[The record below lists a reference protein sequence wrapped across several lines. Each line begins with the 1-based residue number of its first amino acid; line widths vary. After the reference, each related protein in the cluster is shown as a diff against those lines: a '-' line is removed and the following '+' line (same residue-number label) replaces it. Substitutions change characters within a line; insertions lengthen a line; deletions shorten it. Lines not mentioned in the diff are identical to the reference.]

1 MQPPS
6 GAARIAALVKM
17 LTREIDSMLTT
28 KDRNDATATV
38 WTENEI
44 SDAREGVARMSEGW
58 RRDPTPLEVLR
69 RAVQGSF
76 ELARRLPTSRARL
89 FDESGFGRAEGEPQG
104 PSAFDLLSRH
114 VRAAQRAGELKAG
127 DASLLTALIVGSILG
142 AADLGSSLNGVGK
155 AVFWVG
161 LGSDRLGSSLL

>member
-1 MQPPS
+1 
-6 GAARIAALVKM
+6 M
-17 LTREIDSMLTT
+17 LTI

-44 SDAREGVARMSEGW
+44 SDALEGVARMSEGW

-89 FDESGFGRAEGEPQG
+89 FGESGFGQAEGEPQG

-127 DASLLTALIVGSILG
+127 DASLLMALIVGSVLG
-142 AADLGSSLNGVGK
+142 AADLAQYTGAKPGRC
-155 AVFWVG
+155 AI
-161 LGSDRLGSSLL
+161 DADIPALLLLDLLATKGCN